1 MRYLSTLFTIKY
13 DTQNN
18 IKIENISTTLRTT
31 IATTTKIVILII
43 KVTVVMIN
51 MITKIRITITIT
63 EKKSNTKIIATTQPL
78 K

>member
-1 MRYLSTLFTIKY
+1 M
-13 DTQNN
+13 TQNN
-18 IKIENISTTLRTT
+18 IKIENISTTLRTA
-31 IATTTKIVILII
+31 IATTTKIGILII

-63 EKKSNTKIIATTQPL
+63 EKKTTQ

>member
-1 MRYLSTLFTIKY
+1 M
-13 DTQNN
+13 TQNN
-18 IKIENISTTLRTT
+18 IKIENISTTVRTA

-43 KVTVVMIN
+43 NVTVVMIN

-63 EKKSNTKIIATTQPL
+63 EKKNNTKIIATTQPL

>member
-1 MRYLSTLFTIKY
+1 M
-13 DTQNN
+13 TQNN
-18 IKIENISTTLRTT
+18 IKIENISTTLRTA
-31 IATTTKIVILII
+31 IATTTKIGILII

-63 EKKSNTKIIATTQPL
+63 KKNNTKIIATTQPL